1 MSRAAFQMQSIT
13 IALPESRNYQALV
26 GHDIL
31 PEIGTRC
38 RDLKLGMRVAA
49 VVDPVLT
56 ECIYPEIVN
65 SLRAADFDV
74 EKILFPGGDLAK
86 NLDSAEEIIGRLI
99 DFRMDRG
106 CWIMAIGGGV
116 VGDLAGFVAAT
127 FCEALVLCRC
137 RQRLSPK

>member
-13 IALPESRNYQALV
+13 IALPEGRNYQALV

-38 RDLKLGMRVAA
+38 RDLNLGLRVAA

-56 ECIYPEIVN
+56 EYIYPEIVN

-74 EKILFPGGDLAK
+74 EEILFPGGDSAK

-99 DFRMDRG
+99 EFRMDRG
-106 CWIMAIGGGV
+106 CWIMAIGGG
-116 VGDLAGFVAAT
+116 
-127 FCEALVLCRC
+127 
-137 RQRLSPK
+137 